1 VVTSHKPIIVHH
13 HLFKNAGST
22 LDSILARHFK
32 TTWQAFDLP
41 SRAVGSL
48 KSEEL
53 AEFLTARPHLQAI
66 STHQAKLLSTQ
77 IPGYRYYP
85 LVFLRHPLDRI
96 ASVYAYLKRLPEQD
110 RREHV
115 LMAKK
120 YSLADFVEWRLD
132 PRFGA
137 TIRNFQIS
145 MLCNDHINLTYKEV
159 ADSDFEIAK
168 GNISA
173 LNFFGLVEHFDAS
186 IEAMKQYLSPQFG
199 AIDLGYAVQNR
210 NENRNPSLHQRLD
223 ELLQSLGSSLYAE
236 LERANALDMALY
248 HHAEK
253 LYITRGLLR

>member
-1 VVTSHKPIIVHH
+1 MVTSHKPIIVHH

-120 YSLADFVEWRLD
+120 YSLADFVKWRLD

-145 MLCNDHINLTYKEV
+145 MRCNDHITLT
-159 ADSDFEIAK
+159 
-168 GNISA
+168 
-173 LNFFGLVEHFDAS
+173 
-186 IEAMKQYLSPQFG
+186 
-199 AIDLGYAVQNR
+199 
-210 NENRNPSLHQRLD
+210 
-223 ELLQSLGSSLYAE
+223 
-236 LERANALDMALY
+236 
-248 HHAEK
+248 
-253 LYITRGLLR
+253 

>member
-1 VVTSHKPIIVHH
+1 
-13 HLFKNAGST
+13 
-22 LDSILARHFK
+22 
-32 TTWQAFDLP
+32 
-41 SRAVGSL
+41 
-48 KSEEL
+48 
-53 AEFLTARPHLQAI
+53 
-66 STHQAKLLSTQ
+66 
-77 IPGYRYYP
+77 
-85 LVFLRHPLDRI
+85 LDRI

-120 YSLADFVEWRLD
+120 YSLADFVKWRLD